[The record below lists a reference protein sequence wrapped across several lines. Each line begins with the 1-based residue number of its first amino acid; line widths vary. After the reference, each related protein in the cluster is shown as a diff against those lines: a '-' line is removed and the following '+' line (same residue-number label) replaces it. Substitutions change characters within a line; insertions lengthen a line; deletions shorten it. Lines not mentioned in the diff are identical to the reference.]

1 MRVDGV
7 VYQVP
12 ERSKSAGQVIKSPQR
27 EAMETGAGQEERA
40 QKQTEEL
47 VASQSLL
54 EKQREEARESKDSL
68 ERDPTTEKEESRL
81 EKFME
86 AARDMNEAAN
96 RQHISLRFRMHE
108 DSERWM
114 VQIVDIM
121 EDEVIRVIPPEEL
134 LNLSAQLQKLTGVLL
149 DTRR

>member
-12 ERSKSAGQVIKSPQR
+12 ERNTGQVIKSPQR
-27 EAMETGAGQEERA
+27 EAMETGTGQEERA

-47 VASQSLL
+47 ITSQNLL
-54 EKQREEARESKDSL
+54 EKQREETL
-68 ERDPTTEKEESRL
+68 ENKELLGRDLVAEKEESRM
-81 EKFME
+81 EKFLK
-86 AARDMNEAAN
+86 AVRDMNEAAN
-96 RQHISLRFRMHE
+96 RQHLSLRFRMHE

>member
-1 MRVDGV
+1 MRVEST

-12 ERSKSAGQVIKSPQR
+12 ERNTSQILKSPQR
-27 EAMETGAGQEERA
+27 EAVETGTGQEERA

-47 VASQSLL
+47 VTSQSLL
-54 EKQREEARESKDSL
+54 EKQREEARESKEL
-68 ERDPTTEKEESRL
+68 LGRDPAAEKEESRM
-81 EKFME
+81 EKFLK
-86 AARDMNEAAN
+86 AVRDMNEAAN
-96 RQHISLRFRMHE
+96 RQHLSLRFRMHE

>member
-12 ERSKSAGQVIKSPQR
+12 ERTTGQVIKSPQR
-27 EAMETGAGQEERA
+27 EAMEKGTGQEERA

-47 VASQSLL
+47 ITSQNLL
-54 EKQREEARESKDSL
+54 EKQREEAL
-68 ERDPTTEKEESRL
+68 ENKELLGRDLVAEKEESRM
-81 EKFME
+81 EKFLK
-86 AARDMNEAAN
+86 AVRDMNEAAN
-96 RQHISLRFRMHE
+96 RQHLSLRFRMHE